1 MTTQTITL
9 DQAVDHA
16 MDCLRDATTGLTLT
30 RSDRIAGSNHV
41 FQWFTL
47 GPITGCWAYATDVRD
62 YLNLFVTLGSYPN
75 VQVSLTLD
83 PGRDTA
89 LIRDV
94 VNFYA
99 DHYGIGGNQ

>member
-16 MDCLRDATTGLTLT
+16 MTCLRDATTGLTIT
-30 RSDRIAGSNHV
+30 NEQRDTGHDYST
-41 FQWFTL
+41 QWFTL
-47 GPITGCWAYATDVRD
+47 GPIPDCHAHATDVR
-62 YLNLFVTLGSYPN
+62 YYITLFVALGNHPG

-99 DHYGIGGNQ
+99 NHYGIGGNQ